1 MIVDKTETLLD
12 QVLAVLCEA
21 QPAARAAGVEIVG
34 VVGSVARGEARSDS
48 DVDIVYDVIGR
59 PTLFDLGG
67 LMGHLEDRLGR
78 RIDLVGREAMKPDR
92 WAYMSRDLVTL

>member
-1 MIVDKTETLLD
+1 MDKTETLLD

-67 LMGHLEDRLGR
+67 LMGLLEDRLGR